1 MRQDRLIVDDA
12 TQQTDIDPFVEVT
25 DIVKRSGTSFYWAMR
40 LLPKYKRDAMFAV
53 YAFCREVDDVAD
65 EPGMPSEKMR
75 GLDAWQS
82 EIDGLF
88 QNAFATRPVT
98 RALAAAIQTFNFAKE
113 DFDAV
118 IAGMR
123 MDAVDRLR
131 LVDNDELAL
140 YCDRV
145 ACAVGRLS
153 CAIFGIPADQ
163 ARALSKNLGDALQL
177 TNILRDVHEDALRD
191 HVYLPDDLLRRH
203 GCDATDA
210 RALLI
215 QPGLVAACLE
225 LADIADAR
233 FASAEAVMRGCDRQ
247 AVRPAA
253 IMKAVYHDILV
264 NLRKRGWERLSEPL
278 PHSKFRKYSLVA
290 RSLLFA

>member
-1 MRQDRLIVDDA
+1 M
-12 TQQTDIDPFVEVT
+12 TQQVGIDPFVEVT
-25 DIVKRSGTSFYWAMR
+25 SIVKRSGTSFYWAMR
-40 LLPKYKRDAMFAV
+40 LLPKYKRDAIFAV

-65 EPGMPSEKMR
+65 EPGTPAEKVR
-75 GLDAWQS
+75 GLDSWQS
-82 EIDGLF
+82 DIDKLF
-88 QNAFATRPVT
+88 VDGDATRPIT
-98 RALAAAIQTFNFAKE
+98 RALAASIRTFQFDKA

-131 LVDNDELAL
+131 IADADELAL

-153 CAIFGIPADQ
+153 CAIFGIPADT

-177 TNILRDVHEDALRD
+177 TNILRDVYEDAQRD

-210 RALLI
+210 QALLS
-215 QPGLVAACLE
+215 QPGIVNTCLE
-225 LADIADAR
+225 LAEIAEAR
-233 FASAEAVMRGCDRQ
+233 FVAAEAIMKECDRR

-264 NLRKRGWERLSEPL
+264 NLRRRGWERLSEPL
-278 PHSKFRKYSLVA
+278 PRSKFRKYSLVA
-290 RSLLFA
+290 RGLLFA

>member
-1 MRQDRLIVDDA
+1 MDDI
-12 TQQTDIDPFVEVT
+12 TQQTDIDPFAEVT
-25 DIVKRSGTSFYWAMR
+25 SIVKRSGTSFYWAMR

-65 EPGMPSEKMR
+65 EPGTPAEKMR
-75 GLDAWQS
+75 GLDAWQA
-82 EIDGLF
+82 EIDRLF
-88 QNAFATRPVT
+88 ENAAYATRPVT
-98 RALAAAIQTFNFAKE
+98 RALAASIRTFDFQKE

-123 MDAVDRLR
+123 MDAVERLR
-131 LVDNDELAL
+131 IVDTDELAL

-153 CAIFGIPADQ
+153 CAVFGIPVDQ
-163 ARALSKNLGDALQL
+163 GRTLSKNLGDALQL

-191 HVYLPDDLLRRH
+191 HVYLPGDLLARH

-210 RALLI
+210 RALLT
-215 QPGLVAACLE
+215 QPGVVTACQE
-225 LADIADAR
+225 LAGVAEAR
-233 FASAEAVMRGCDRQ
+233 FAAAEAIMRGCDRR

-253 IMKAVYHDILV
+253 IMKTVYHDILV
-264 NLRKRGWERLSEPL
+264 NLHRRGWERLSEPL
-278 PHSKFRKYSLVA
+278 PRSKFRKYSLVA